1 MPRFFIENPIVEND
15 RVELSGSEA
24 KHITKVLRLGPGA
37 GITLF
42 DGSGNEYEAK
52 IESAS
57 TSSVTAEIRSARQ
70 VSRELNVPI
79 HFYPA
84 LLKGGNFE
92 LVLQKATELGAGFIT
107 PLITE
112 RVVVKLDD
120 RDINRKIERWQ
131 SIVTGAAKQCGRNIV
146 PKINRPQALTKAVDS
161 VIYSGIWALFCWED
175 TGAESGAIP
184 LMEALPPHPGAGIAV
199 FIGPEGG
206 FTTAEMRNAADRG
219 ARLVSLGKRI
229 LRAETA
235 AIAALAGL
243 SMMLDR

>member
-1 MPRFFIENPIVEND
+1 MPRFFIEHPVIEGTK
-15 RVELSGSEA
+15 VELSGTEA
-24 KHITKVLRLGPGA
+24 KHITKVMRLGPGA

-42 DGSGNEYEAK
+42 DGNGNEYEAK
-52 IESAS
+52 IDSVS
-57 TSSVTAEIRSARQ
+57 TSGVTAEILNARQ
-70 VSRELNVPI
+70 VSRELNIPI

-92 LVLQKATELGAGFIT
+92 LVLQKATELGAGHIT

-112 RVVVKLDD
+112 RVIVKLEN
-120 RDINRKIERWQ
+120 RDINRKMERWQ
-131 SIVTGAAKQCGRNIV
+131 SIVTGAAKQCGRNII
-146 PKINRPQALTKAVDS
+146 PKINAPQHLVEAVDS

-175 TGAESGAIP
+175 TDPGAGAVP

-206 FTTAEMRNAADRG
+206 FTAEEMQAASDRG